1 MNTAVHILLIRM
13 LMGASMALALG
24 AAAWSAWS
32 LWRGGARA
40 VDRPML
46 WLCLAWVA
54 FLWLT
59 QPMAAFGLKFDAQAL
74 LPARALLYQLVL
86 SGVGALLLAAAR
98 PEGGGLLGLWGGA
111 QAVAFGLLLWSAKDG
126 ALGSLSEGAWWWAW
140 FVVNASS
147 GGLVVWR
154 LWRAARRADTTRAW
168 LALGAGVL
176 ALAIFVEDAF
186 RAPIGL
192 LTPTMVHFAFALYL
206 LLVWIAAKGP
216 LAIGDLPAGRDSVLG
231 WRQVSIG
238 SSGLEPAIEAVL
250 ADERQRIARELHDGV
265 GSQLTQLLASLDP
278 NDARQKAM
286 MQGLE
291 EVMLGVKMLVDE
303 IYDQGQSLAQAL
315 GNLRYRLEAAF
326 SRNGMDLVW
335 DLQELDAL
343 EQMGGREAHEVLRIV
358 QEAICNAMRHA
369 QASTITV
376 RTNLRPESGTL
387 TIDVRDDGR
396 GFKQRRGQP
405 GGRGLLGMRERAA
418 ALGGSLQVFSA
429 PGSGTCVR
437 INLPVQVPQIS

>member
-1 MNTAVHILLIRM
+1 
-13 LMGASMALALG
+13 
-24 AAAWSAWS
+24 
-32 LWRGGARA
+32 
-40 VDRPML
+40 
-46 WLCLAWVA
+46 
-54 FLWLT
+54 
-59 QPMAAFGLKFDAQAL
+59 
-74 LPARALLYQLVL
+74 
-86 SGVGALLLAAAR
+86 
-98 PEGGGLLGLWGGA
+98 
-111 QAVAFGLLLWSAKDG
+111 
-126 ALGSLSEGAWWWAW
+126 
-140 FVVNASS
+140 
-147 GGLVVWR
+147 
-154 LWRAARRADTTRAW
+154 
-168 LALGAGVL
+168 
-176 ALAIFVEDAF
+176 
-186 RAPIGL
+186 
-192 LTPTMVHFAFALYL
+192 
-206 LLVWIAAKGP
+206 
-216 LAIGDLPAGRDSVLG
+216 
-231 WRQVSIG
+231 
-238 SSGLEPAIEAVL
+238 
-250 ADERQRIARELHDGV
+250 
-265 GSQLTQLLASLDP
+265 
-278 NDARQKAM
+278 
-286 MQGLE
+286 
-291 EVMLGVKMLVDE
+291 MLVDE

-396 GFKQRRGQP
+396 GFTQRRGQP